1 MAVRVVRVVRQRAKP
16 KPPYVRPH
24 GVKLCGFCVTN
35 DCDLC
40 PGQVRNGY
48 GNKKVPVWTCPCY
61 ARDPGRHPK
70 AALLNLEDNGGARAR
85 FESPPV
91 STDRRRRGKRMN
103 P

>member
-1 MAVRVVRVVRQRAKP
+1 MAVRVVRQRAKP

-48 GNKKVPVWTCPCY
+48 GNKKVPVWDCPCWLK
-61 ARDPGRHPK
+61 DPGRHPK